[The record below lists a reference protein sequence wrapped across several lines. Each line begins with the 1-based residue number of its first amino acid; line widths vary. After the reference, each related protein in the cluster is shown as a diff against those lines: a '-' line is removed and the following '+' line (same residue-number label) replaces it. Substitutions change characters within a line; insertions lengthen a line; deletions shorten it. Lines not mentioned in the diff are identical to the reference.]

1 MCWASLCSNELNFTG
16 VLNIL
21 DLSDLALRTADR
33 PDDAPLVLGGGPVA
47 THPEPLAP
55 FVDAFFIGE
64 AEELLPALCLAA
76 AELRRARVPRPE
88 KAGPACDPLPALLPS
103 LYRSM
108 RDQRRAW

>member
-1 MCWASLCSNELNFTG
+1 

-21 DLSDLALRTADR
+21 DLSDLALAHGR
-33 PDDAPLVLGGGPVA
+33 PARRCPLVLGGGPVA

-88 KAGPACDPLPALLPS
+88 RLARLAIRFPLYVPS

-108 RDQRRAW
+108 R